1 MLLNLM
7 WENSFNKKN
16 RNSLF
21 SFFNIILLEKIKKN
35 LRALYLKNKTNNAI
49 KNLLSIFITFE
60 PLQKFFRIVYKNQ
73 RIFFKVNRKVDNADK
88 FP

>member
-21 SFFNIILLEKIKKN
+21 SFFNIILLEKIKK
-35 LRALYLKNKTNNAI
+35 KFTGTVFEKQNKQCN
-49 KNLLSIFITFE
+49 
-60 PLQKFFRIVYKNQ
+60 
-73 RIFFKVNRKVDNADK
+73 
-88 FP
+88 